1 MDPLNKTTTDEPSN
15 ENVASK
21 GRCFVAVHAG
31 AGYHSKKH
39 GKEYRTAMKA
49 ACAAAM
55 HALCN
60 GKEASDAVEAAIME
74 LEDATATN
82 AGVGSNL
89 NRLGLVECD
98 ASIMTSAPSDAFG
111 AVGAVGAVADIRN
124 PIQGANAVRKAYAQ
138 GPDSSGLVPPMMLA
152 GRGADL
158 WAREQGVLMDPHNR
172 FKITEDALARY
183 SAYMERVE
191 GAAERDKT
199 NAEAIHVD
207 EAMLMDTV
215 GAVCIDVRGGVA
227 SGVSSG
233 GIALKIPGRIGEASI
248 TIGRVRNPLA
258 FNCQAN
264 STCFV
269 PI

>member
-1 MDPLNKTTTDEPSN
+1 MDPQKKATSTEPSN
-15 ENVASK
+15 ENATPL
-21 GRCFVAVHAG
+21 GRCFVAVHVG

-39 GKEYRTAMKA
+39 GKAYRTAIKA
-49 ACAAAM
+49 ACVAAM

-60 GKEASDAVEAAIME
+60 GKEAGDAVEAAIME
-74 LEDATATN
+74 LEDAPTTN

-111 AVGAVGAVADIRN
+111 AVGAVADIRN

-138 GPDSSGLVPPMMLA
+138 GPDANGLVPPMMLA
-152 GRGADL
+152 GRGADT
-158 WAREQGVLMDPHNR
+158 WAREQGVPMDPHSR
-172 FKITEDALARY
+172 LKITEDALARY
-183 SAYMERVE
+183 AAYMQRVD
-191 GAAERDKT
+191 GAEWRG
-199 NAEAIHVD
+199 NADADAAHVD
-207 EAMLMDTV
+207 DALLMDTV

-248 TIGRVRNPLA
+248 TA
-258 FNCQAN
+258 
-264 STCFV
+264 
-269 PI
+269 